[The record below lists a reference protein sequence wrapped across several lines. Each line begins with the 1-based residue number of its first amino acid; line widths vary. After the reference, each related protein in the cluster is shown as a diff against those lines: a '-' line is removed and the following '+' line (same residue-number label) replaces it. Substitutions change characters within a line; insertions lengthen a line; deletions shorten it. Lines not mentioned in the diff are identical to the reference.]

1 VRLTLDEKAYIALG
15 SNIEPEHN
23 LIRAAQALKALGTI
37 LATSRVYRNPAIAP
51 ESQPDYLNAAVL
63 LLTDLEPL
71 ALRLELRQIETEL
84 GRVRSADK
92 YAPRTIDL
100 DLCLYGRLVLETESM
115 TLPDPDI
122 TSRAHLAVTL
132 AELNPDYVLP
142 TSDESLSSVALRLRE
157 STHLTLEKDLSR
169 RLAGLMG

>member
-1 VRLTLDEKAYIALG
+1 LDEKAYIALG
-15 SNIEPEHN
+15 SNIEPKQN
-23 LIRAAQALKALGTI
+23 IIRAAQSLKSLGTI

-51 ESQPDYLNAAVL
+51 DSQPDYLNAAVL
-63 LLTDLEPL
+63 LLTDLEPIV
-71 ALRLELRQIETEL
+71 LRSRLRQIEADL

-100 DLCLYGRLVLETESM
+100 DLCMYGMLVLEAGTLI
-115 TLPDPDI
+115 LPDPDI

-142 TSDESLSSVALRLRE
+142 NTEESLSAIALRMRE
-157 STHLTLEKDLSR
+157 NTHLTLEKELSR